1 MKIYYGLTSE
11 EVKEKKLI
19 YIGKKEFKYKGVNTS
34 LNGLKKFIKDNKMES
49 IIKYYTILDSSIF
62 NIDNSILFDEE
73 YDMIAV
79 KIPFEFEITNIN
91 KLF

>member
-1 MKIYYGLTSE
+1 MKIYYGLTNE
-11 EVKEKKLI
+11 EIKEKMLI
-19 YIGKKEFKYKGVNTS
+19 YTGKKKFEHKGVNTS

-62 NIDNSILFDEE
+62 NIDNNILFDEE

>member
-1 MKIYYGLTSE
+1 MKIYYGLTNE

-19 YIGKKEFKYKGVNTS
+19 YTGKKGFKYKGVNTS

>member
-1 MKIYYGLTSE
+1 MKIYYGLTNE
-11 EVKEKKLI
+11 EVKEKMLI
-19 YIGKKEFKYKGVNTS
+19 YTGKKGFEHKGVNTS

-49 IIKYYTILDSSIF
+49 IIKYYTVLDSSIF
-62 NIDNSILFDEE
+62 NIDNNILFDEK

>member
-1 MKIYYGLTSE
+1 MKIYYGLTNE
-11 EVKEKKLI
+11 EVKEKMVI
-19 YIGKKEFKYKGVNTS
+19 YTGKKEFEHKGVNTS

-62 NIDNSILFDEE
+62 NIDNSILFEE
-73 YDMIAV
+73 KYDMIAV

>member
-1 MKIYYGLTSE
+1 MKIYYGLTDE

-19 YIGKKEFKYKGVNTS
+19 YKGKKEFKYKGVNTS

-49 IIKYYTILDSSIF
+49 IIRYYTILDSSIF
-62 NIDNSILFDEE
+62 NIDNSILFDDE

>member
-1 MKIYYGLTSE
+1 MKIYYGLTNE

-19 YIGKKEFKYKGVNTS
+19 YTGKKEFKYKGVNTS

>member
-1 MKIYYGLTSE
+1 MKIYYGLTNE
-11 EVKEKKLI
+11 EVKEKMLI
-19 YIGKKEFKYKGVNTS
+19 YIGKKEFEHKGVNTS

-62 NIDNSILFDEE
+62 NIDNTILFDEE

-79 KIPFEFEITNIN
+79 KIPFEFEITNKN